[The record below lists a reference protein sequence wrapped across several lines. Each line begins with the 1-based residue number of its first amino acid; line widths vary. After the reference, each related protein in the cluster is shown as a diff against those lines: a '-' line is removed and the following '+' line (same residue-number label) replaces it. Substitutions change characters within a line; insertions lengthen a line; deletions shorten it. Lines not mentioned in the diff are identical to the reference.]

1 MKKSFIV
8 ASVLIAFSCA
18 AASATIINVPDD
30 YETIQEGIIFSSDG
44 DTVLVQPDTYH
55 ENINFNGHNIV
66 LGSLFLTT
74 GDTSFISTTIIDGD
88 SSGSVV
94 TFESGE
100 DSTAVITG
108 FTCRNGLGLGWP
120 EPTAG
125 GITCLNNSN
134 PVIANNIICDNT
146 AQFNGGGIF
155 CIGSS
160 PIIRS
165 NNIVSNFAGQDE
177 GGIHCREFS
186 DAVITNNIV
195 RGNIVE
201 DTSWAGRGGG
211 IYVYMADPIIR
222 HNIIS
227 DNISAG
233 EWGGY
238 GGGIVCG
245 ESEAIITNNTIYG
258 NSCPDGNSGTG
269 MAGGIMIIFSDPLI
283 TNNIFWHNWA
293 FEDSEIYVEDSSSPV
308 ITYCDI
314 EGGWE
319 GEGNIDS
326 DPLFV
331 DAEDD
336 DFHLL
341 LDSPCIDT
349 GDPNSP
355 LDPDGTIADI
365 GAFFFD
371 QSTGIDEEFLTP
383 TEFTLCQNYP
393 NPFNISTTIRYTL
406 PEPLHITIDIYDILG
421 RKVGNIIDELR
432 PSGVHFIDFDA
443 SGLASGAYFYR
454 LQCDNFSVSRYMI
467 LIK

>member
-1 MKKSFIV
+1 MMKSFIMAV
-8 ASVLIAFSCA
+8 VFIACLTT
-18 AASATIINVPDD
+18 SATIINVPDD
-30 YETIQEGIIFSSDG
+30 YSTIQAGINASSDG
-44 DTVLVQPDTYH
+44 DTVLVQPDTYV

-74 GDTSFISTTIIDGD
+74 GDTSYISQTIIDGD

-120 EPTAG
+120 EPTG
-125 GITCLNNSN
+125 GSITCLNNSN
-134 PVIANNIICDNT
+134 PVIANNIICDNI

-160 PIIRS
+160 PIIRG
-165 NNIVSNFAGQDE
+165 NNIADNLAGWDG

-186 DAVITNNIV
+186 NAVITNNIV

-227 DNISAG
+227 ENIATG

-269 MAGGIMIIFSDPLI
+269 MAGGIMIIFSDPII
-283 TNNIFWHNWA
+283 TNNIFWHNCA

-331 DAEDD
+331 DAENG

-355 LDPDGTIADI
+355 LDPDGTRADI
-365 GAFFFD
+365 GAFYFD

-383 TEFTLCQNYP
+383 TKFALCQNFP
-393 NPFNISTTIRYTL
+393 NPFNASTIIKYDL
-406 PEPLHITIDIYDILG
+406 PKQSQVAIGIYDILG
-421 RKVGNIIDELR
+421 RKVETLINKQQQAGYHQVVWNAN
-432 PSGVHFIDFDA
+432 DA
-443 SGLASGAYFYR
+443 SSGIYFYEI
-454 LQCDNFSVSRYMI
+454 QAGDYIDSKKMI
-467 LIK
+467 LLK